1 MNWKNFTCSSKNGS
15 PLKSLLRVL
24 LILERNPCFGS
35 EGGCE
40 TLIFR
45 ELNQFRTNRDIY
57 ISATFPIFQA
67 TDGRLHIC
75 VLVEPL
81 VIIWVV
87 VSKIFGIFTPKL
99 GEDEPN
105 LTSILFNDCDPL
117 WLVIFI
123 SSFP

>member
-1 MNWKNFTCSSKNGS
+1 MK
-15 PLKSLLRVL
+15 LY
-24 LILERNPCFGS
+24 
-35 EGGCE
+35 E

-57 ISATFPIFQA
+57 ISTTFPIFQA
-67 TDGRLHIC
+67 TDGRLNPLC

-87 VSKIFGIFTPKL
+87 ATQRFFIFTPKI

-105 LTSILFNDCDPL
+105 LTD
-117 WLVIFI
+117 IFFKGVG
-123 SSFP
+123 STTN